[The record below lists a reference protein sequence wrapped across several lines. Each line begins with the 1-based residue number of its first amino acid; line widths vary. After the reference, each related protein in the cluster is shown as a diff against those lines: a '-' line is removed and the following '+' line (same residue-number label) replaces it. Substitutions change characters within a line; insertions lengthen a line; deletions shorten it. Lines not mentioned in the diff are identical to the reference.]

1 MKQEIIDSIKEEYED
16 IAKMI
21 ETNFSEAKDE
31 NITVARYKK
40 LKKLEECYWLES
52 SLVGRGSDDFAMYE
66 ALRAKF
72 KASEVKETNN
82 ILMYISEMEYNT
94 YLRLFREE
102 MEGKD
107 PNTSYVLYMD
117 IEDETKYFVKSS
129 DKEEFEKTHQVIV
142 PYKNPDVSSGWN
154 FERNYYGLQFIRS
167 DFIKKAMYSNQEEAT
182 KQLIKKYPLTDKR
195 TGRY

>member
-16 IAKMI
+16 IVKMI
-21 ETNFSEAKDE
+21 ETNFSESKDE

-40 LKKLEECYWLES
+40 LKKIEECYWLES
-52 SLVGRGSDDFAMYE
+52 SLVGRDSDNFAMYE

-72 KASEVKETNN
+72 KASEVEETNN
-82 ILMYISEMEYNT
+82 ILMYISEMDYST

-102 MEGKD
+102 MKGKD

-117 IEDETKYFVKSS
+117 IEDETKYFIKSS

-154 FERNYYGLQFIRS
+154 FERNYYGLKFIRS
-167 DFIKKAMYSNQEEAT
+167 YFIKKAMYSNQEEAT

>member
-1 MKQEIIDSIKEEYED
+1 MKQEILDSIREEYED
-16 IAKMI
+16 ITKMI
-21 ETNFSEAKDE
+21 ETDFIETRDE
-31 NITVARYKK
+31 NITVARHNK
-40 LKKLEECYWLES
+40 LRRIEEYYWHDRS
-52 SLVGRGSDDFAMYE
+52 SGIASDDFAMYE

-82 ILMYISEMEYNT
+82 ILMYISEMEYDT

-107 PNTSYVLYMD
+107 PNTTYVLYMD

-129 DKEEFEKTHQVIV
+129 EKEEFEKTHQVIV
-142 PYKNPDVSSGWN
+142 AYKNPDVSAGWN
-154 FERNYYGLQFIRS
+154 FERNYYGLKFIREK
-167 DFIKKAMYSNQEEAT
+167 FIKKAMYSTQEEAT
-182 KQLIKKYPLTDKR
+182 KQLIKKYPFTDKR